1 MSNNSFKSPIAPNLN
16 RVADL
21 RAGDAIQLTGQAYP
35 CTVQTIVS
43 SGIVTV
49 AFQVAGPTLPNATI
63 PVAWSE
69 FVRPSIYVGMKGVA
83 MAASARLGG
92 VTGLGLGQAPLGA
105 VSNLGALIFV
115 PLGNT
120 AWAQTNAAQTVVIGG
135 PDGLRVQDETGAS
148 IGLFSASGI
157 TLSSHGHTITITAS
171 GITLD
176 GTEWATHAHTN
187 VQSGS
192 SETGPVA

>member
-16 RVADL
+16 RMAEL
-21 RAGDAIQLTGQAYP
+21 RANDAVQLTGQAYP
-35 CTVQTIVS
+35 CVVQSIVS

-49 AFQVAGPTLPNATI
+49 SFQVSGPTLPNATI

-69 FVRPSIYVGMKGVA
+69 FVRPSVYIGMQGVA

-92 VTGLGLGQAPLGA
+92 VTGLGSGQAPVGA

-135 PDGLRVQDETGAS
+135 TDGLRVQDATGAS
-148 IGLFSASGI
+148 VGIFTASGI
-157 TLSSHGHTITITAS
+157 TLSSHGHTLTITAS

-176 GTEWATHAHTN
+176 GTAWATHAHTG
-187 VQSGS
+187 VQSGTS
-192 SETGPVA
+192 DTGPIV